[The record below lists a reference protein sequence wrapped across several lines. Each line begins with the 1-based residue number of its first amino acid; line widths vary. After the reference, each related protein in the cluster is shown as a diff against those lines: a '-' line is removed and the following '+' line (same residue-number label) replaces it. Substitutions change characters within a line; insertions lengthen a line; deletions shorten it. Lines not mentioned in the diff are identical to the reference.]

1 MRFGTGRSRHR
12 SGGMQRSEQFWG
24 VLLAL
29 PAILGFLFFDAGPM
43 IAAFIISL
51 TDWRIAGDPSFIGLG
66 NYREMLADDPL
77 FIDALIATSLFA
89 FGSVPLTLVVAFLV
103 ALLLN
108 QQKVAGR
115 SVLRTIYYL
124 PTLVPL
130 VANSILWLWMFQ
142 PDFGLLN
149 SALERL
155 GLPTSLWIYS
165 ETTAVPSL
173 VLMSVWSFGNTA
185 VIFLAGLQGVP
196 GHLYEA
202 VEIDG
207 GGAFAKLRTVT
218 IPMLTPI
225 IFFNL
230 VIGTITALQAFVQAI
245 IMTQGG
251 PNNATLF
258 YVYYLYRTAFNETR
272 MGYASALAF
281 VLFLIVVSITA
292 VIFRTAR
299 TWVHYEGAPT

>member
-1 MRFGTGRSRHR
+1 MRFRTVRSRRR
-12 SGGMQRSEQFWG
+12 SGGIQRSEQFWG

-29 PAILGFLFFDAGPM
+29 PAILGFLFFDGGPM

-51 TDWRIAGDPSFIGLG
+51 TDWRIAGDPNFIGLD
-66 NYREMLADDPL
+66 NYREMFTDDPL

-89 FGSVPLTLVVAFLV
+89 LGSVPLTLLVAFLI

-108 QQKVAGR
+108 QHRVAGR

-149 SALERL
+149 SALEWF

-196 GHLYEA
+196 SHLYEA

-218 IPMLTPI
+218 VPMLSPT

-230 VIGTITALQAFVQAI
+230 VIGTITALQAFVQAV

-258 YVYYLYRTAFNETR
+258 YVFYLYRTAFFDTR

-292 VIFRTAR
+292 VIFRSGR
-299 TWVHYEGAPT
+299 TWVYYEGERT